1 MNAFCLIYVQD
12 AAKNDE
18 LDEQNGLLE
27 GNYRKALDAYCPPC
41 LRPVSV
47 NEESSSAEPLIL

>member
-1 MNAFCLIYVQD
+1 MNAFCFVYGQD

-18 LDEQNGLLE
+18 LDEQNGLME

-41 LRPVSV
+41 LRPASVS
-47 NEESSSAEPLIL
+47 EESSSEQPLIL